1 MADELLFKIAETDD
15 VEEKPFLD
23 KKLVFIID
31 QTPTSYSTNEVVF
44 ETGTLS
50 SNGKYNN
57 YRDAFISIPL
67 VITASG
73 LDFTAASN
81 KDTDFLLAL
90 KNAHLNLI
98 QSLSID
104 VNNTN
109 AIQNCAYVNMLLNY
123 KLHSEMSNDDVD
135 LNGPTIGY
143 AKDGNSWRYESA
155 ASGSGRGLCNN
166 LKNPVMKQM
175 PSGQQYGDLC
185 NTGMYQRQQNF
196 MRVTPTQDNGRSLV
210 LSSNTVIKNQGM
222 NYVTEGVYSGTNY
235 KVWFIDAI
243 IPLKHLLFFNKMP
256 ALSKGTFIR
265 IRMNINQCSF
275 QVSKSAGGMLD
286 YVANSMSIGPNG
298 INPLMYA
305 ASNVPYQSNFG
316 ASAATD
322 TTSQANFIEGGS
334 SCVPVSTTLTC
345 AVNICRN
352 TTLNLL
358 HSKQTCRLYIP
369 TYILHPSYEAS
380 YIEKPIRRF
389 KYTDVTQFTVSNCT
403 SGSAFNAQITQGLKH
418 IQRLIICPIMNA
430 AVHGSET
437 TAFSALYSPF
447 NTDGCGTYSPY
458 VLSNFQC
465 QVAGNNIFQNPI
477 NCNYELYL
485 SELQNYGVNSNLTT
499 GMTSG
504 RISMHDWNNNF
515 GYIVIDLSRRYN
527 VDDNASLSV
536 QISGTFTSLKAI
548 DLYCFLEYQKECELD
563 ISSGSWQLVGSNAG
577 VN

>member
-1 MADELLFKIAETDD
+1 MSDELLYKLAETDD
-15 VEEKPFLD
+15 IEEKPFLE
-23 KKLVFIID
+23 KSLVFIMD
-31 QTPTSYSTNEVVF
+31 QNPTSYSTNEIIF

-50 SNGKYNN
+50 SNGRYND

-73 LDFTAASN
+73 IDFTAASN

-98 QSLSID
+98 QSLTID

-109 AIQNCAYVNMLLNY
+109 AIQNCSYVNMLLNY

-143 AKDGNSWRYESA
+143 GKDGNGWRYESA
-155 ASGSGRGLCNN
+155 ASASGRGLCNN
-166 LKNPVMKQM
+166 LNNNVMKQM

-185 NTGMYQRQQNF
+185 NEGMWKRQQNF
-196 MRVTPTQDNGRSLV
+196 MRVTPTADNGRSLV
-210 LSSNTVIKNQGM
+210 LSSNTVLKNQGI
-222 NYVTEGVYSGTNY
+222 NYVDAGAYSGTNY
-235 KVWFIDAI
+235 KVWYIDAI
-243 IPLKHLLFFNKMP
+243 IRLKDLLFFNKMP
-256 ALSKGTFIR
+256 ALTKGAFIR
-265 IRMNINQCSF
+265 IKMTVNQCSF

-298 INPLMYA
+298 INPLMFA

-316 ASAATD
+316 VASATD
-322 TTSQANFIEGGS
+322 TTSNASFIEGGS
-334 SCVPVSTTLTC
+334 SCIPVSTTISC
-345 AVNICRN
+345 AVNVCRN
-352 TTLNLL
+352 STLNLL
-358 HSKQTCRLYIP
+358 HPKQTCRLYIP
-369 TYILHPSYEAS
+369 AYVLHPSYEAS

-430 AVHGSET
+430 SAHGSET

-447 NTDGCGTYSPY
+447 NTDGCGTCSPY
-458 VLSNFQC
+458 VLSNFQV
-465 QVAGNNIFQNPI
+465 QIGGKNVFNNPI
-477 NCNYELYL
+477 NYNYELYL

-504 RISMHDWNNNF
+504 RISLHDWNNNYGF
-515 GYIVIDLSRRYN
+515 IVVDLSRRYN
-527 VDDNASLSV
+527 VDDDASLSV
-536 QISGTFTSLKAI
+536 QISGTFTSLKAM
-548 DLYCFLEYQKECELD
+548 DLYCFLEYQKEGQID
-563 ISSGSWQLVGSNAG
+563 VTNGQFQIVGPNSGV
-577 VN
+577 